1 MKLSSAEGAK
11 LLKKLKSE
19 FDALK
24 SKESISST
32 FLASVG
38 ENPESVRPKYD
49 YKEVKADLDGL
60 ALKIRK
66 LKHAINLFNTTTVIP
81 EYNITIDEMLV
92 LIPQLS
98 AKKQKLSEMALRL
111 PKAREEQGYGRA
123 SNIIDYRYANYDI
136 DEVNKDLL
144 CKKFM
149 SAMIDRSFVAA
160 VENIFSIFDASAE
173 SSIKFSPT
181 QTVQNLV
188 IIVNIIVS
196 VCTAKHITK
205 SVKGDFFKTGILKFH
220 FNRLEIS

>member
-1 MKLSSAEGAK
+1 MMKILEAQTMSELLDAIDEFCKNLYLQDDAKEQCSKLKDEVAGCVDNDNITLLSAYLSSAEGAK

-38 ENPESVRPKYD
+38 ENPESVRPRYD
-49 YKEVKADLDGL
+49 YKEVKAELDGL

-81 EYNITIDEMLV
+81 EYNITIDEMLIF
-92 LIPQLS
+92 IPQLS

-123 SNIIDYRYANYDI
+123 NNIIDYRYANYDI

-144 CKKFM
+144 AVTDELSDAQLALDLINH
-149 SAMIDRSFVAA
+149 SATFE
-160 VENIFSIFDASAE
+160 VE
-173 SSIKFSPT
+173 
-181 QTVQNLV
+181 L
-188 IIVNIIVS
+188 
-196 VCTAKHITK
+196 
-205 SVKGDFFKTGILKFH
+205 
-220 FNRLEIS
+220 